1 MHYGYGVVITERF
14 GQPRYYHGGRI
25 QGFATAIEPY
35 PKSNVCVVVLANEDE
50 VKSWKLATSLADL
63 VLSKR

>member
-25 QGFATAIEPY
+25 QGFATAIERY

-50 VKSWKLATSLADL
+50 VKSWELATSLAD
-63 VLSKR
+63 